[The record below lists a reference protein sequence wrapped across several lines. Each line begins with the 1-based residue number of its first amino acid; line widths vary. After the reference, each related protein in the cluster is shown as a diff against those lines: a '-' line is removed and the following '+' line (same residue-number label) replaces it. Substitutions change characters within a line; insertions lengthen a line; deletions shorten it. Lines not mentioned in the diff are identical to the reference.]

1 LFKKLQFKIVLILV
15 SFIISVMTV
24 VGTILIANIFT
35 YYKNEFL
42 NQQNGVFS
50 ESFTGELSELL
61 DSDDYPEQIRS
72 VLWAHSAHLG
82 IDNYRNYYVLD
93 SHGNY
98 LSGSTDKE
106 SATIMKTENLLSA
119 ISGKSAHEQRYGSR
133 VMDYAQ
139 VIKSD
144 DSEDFVIVYVVDTKE
159 EMKEFSW
166 MVFTILIQSLLIG
179 LAIALIL
186 SFFLSKAITSP
197 IQKITKKAT
206 LVAEGNFEEKLTV
219 YSKDEIGTLTSTFN
233 RMADDLESTM
243 REISGER
250 QKLETIFHYLN
261 DAVIAFGGD
270 GKLLH
275 INPTAKSLFAASNEE
290 LTLNRLI
297 GELNLDSLS
306 DDLAIGEND
315 ALLINNVVYNTRVFD
330 ISFGKF
336 RFDLAEGTFG
346 GYITVLHDITE
357 HFELEKSRREFIAN
371 VSHELGTPLTSIK
384 GAAET
389 IATNPDMPLEIKD
402 HFLNMVIGESDRMS
416 RIVKDLLV
424 LSRLDNN
431 RMMWKSS
438 TFSVPD
444 LLSHCVDVVKGEA
457 EKSSHTLKLIP
468 FEKEPPQIEAD
479 REKVEQIILNLVQ
492 NAIKYTPDNGKIT
505 LSCDFCK
512 NEDIEG
518 LGLGDWFTF
527 NVTDNGTGIPEEDLP
542 HIFERFYRV
551 EKARNSDKGGTG
563 LGLAIAKEIAIE
575 HGGDIKINSTLG
587 VGTSVTLFLPRRAK
601 YIKDN

>member
-1 LFKKLQFKIVLILV
+1 MFKKLQFKIVLILV
-15 SFIISVMTV
+15 SFIVSVMTV
-24 VGTILIANIFT
+24 VGTILIANIFH
-35 YYKNEFL
+35 YYENEFL
-42 NQQNGVFS
+42 NQQNEVFS
-50 ESFTGELSELL
+50 ETFTEELSDLL
-61 DSDDYPEQIRS
+61 ESDDYPEQLRS
-72 VLWAHSAHLG
+72 VLWAHSARLG
-82 IDNYRNYYVLD
+82 IDSYRNYYVLD
-93 SHGNY
+93 SKGNY
-98 LSGSTDKE
+98 LSGSTDKD
-106 SATIMKTENLLSA
+106 SAVIMKTENLLSA
-119 ISGKSAHEQRYGSR
+119 ISGESAHEQHYGSR

-139 VIKSD
+139 VVKSEG
-144 DSEDFVIVYVVDTKE
+144 EDNFVIIYVVDTKE

-206 LVAEGNFEEKLTV
+206 SVAEGNFDEKLTV
-219 YSKDEIGTLTSTFN
+219 YSNDEIGTLTSTFN
-233 RMADDLESTM
+233 KMADDLESTM
-243 REISGER
+243 KEISGER

-261 DAVIAFGGD
+261 DAVIAFSSD

-275 INPTAKSLFAASNEE
+275 INPTAEALFDTSENTLSLNH
-290 LTLNRLI
+290 LI
-297 GELNLDSLS
+297 SELNLDSLS
-306 DDLAIGEND
+306 DDLSVGEND
-315 ALLINNVVYNTRVFD
+315 ALLINNVVYKTRVFD

-336 RFDLAEGTFG
+336 RFDLAEGAFG

-389 IATNPDMPLEIKD
+389 IATNPDMPHDIKD

-438 TFSVPD
+438 KFSAPD
-444 LLSHCVDVVKGEA
+444 LLTHCLDVVKGEA
-457 EKSSHTLKLIP
+457 EKSSHTLKLTP
-468 FEKEPPQIEAD
+468 FDTEPPQIEAD
-479 REKVEQIILNLVQ
+479 REKVEQIILNLIQ
-492 NAIKYTPDNGKIT
+492 NAIKYTQDNGKIT
-505 LSCDFCK
+505 VSCEFWE
-512 NEDIEG
+512 NGDIEG
-518 LGLGDWFTF
+518 IGKNDWFIF
-527 NVTDNGTGIPEEDLP
+527 NITDNGTGIPAEDLP

-575 HGGDIKINSTLG
+575 HGGDIQIKSTLG

-601 YIKDN
+601 YITCD

>member
-1 LFKKLQFKIVLILV
+1 MFKKLQFKIVLILV

-35 YYKNEFL
+35 YHKNEFL
-42 NQQNGVFS
+42 DQQNEVFS
-50 ESFTGELSELL
+50 SSFTNELSELL
-61 DSDDYPEQIRS
+61 ASDDYPEQLRS
-72 VLWAHSAHLG
+72 VLWAHSARLG
-82 IDNYRNYYVLD
+82 IDSYRNYYVLD
-93 SHGNY
+93 SKGNY
-98 LSGSTDKE
+98 LSGSKDE
-106 SATIMKTENLLSA
+106 DSAIIMKTENLLSA
-119 ISGKSAHEQRYGSR
+119 ISGESAYEQRYGSR

-139 VIKSD
+139 VIKASD
-144 DSEDFVIVYVVDTKE
+144 SDDFVIIYVVDTKE

-166 MVFTILIQSLLIG
+166 MVFSILIQSLLIG

-206 LVAEGNFEEKLTV
+206 RVAEGNFDEKLTV
-219 YSKDEIGTLTSTFN
+219 YSNDEIGTLTSTFN

-261 DAVIAFGGD
+261 DAVIAFSSD
-270 GKLLH
+270 GNLLH
-275 INPTAKSLFAASNEE
+275 INPTAKSLFETKDDS
-290 LTLNRLI
+290 LTLGFLI
-297 GELNLDSLS
+297 SELNLDSLS
-306 DDLAIGEND
+306 DDLSIGEND
-315 ALLINNVVYNTRVFD
+315 ALLINNVVYKTRVFD
-330 ISFGKF
+330 ISFGRF
-336 RFDLAEGTFG
+336 RFDLAEGAFG

-389 IATNPDMPLEIKD
+389 IATNPDMPLDIKD

-438 TFSVPD
+438 SFSVPD
-444 LLSHCVDVVKGEA
+444 LLTHCVDVVKGEA
-457 EKSSHTLKLIP
+457 EKASHTLKLIP
-468 FEKEPPQIEAD
+468 FEKEPPQLEAD
-479 REKVEQIILNLVQ
+479 REKVEQIILNLIQ
-492 NAIKYTPDNGKIT
+492 NSIKYTPDNGKIT
-505 LSCDFCK
+505 VSCDYAEK
-512 NEDIEG
+512 EEVEG
-518 LGLGDWFTF
+518 IGTNDWFIF
-527 NVTDNGTGIPEEDLP
+527 NITDNGTGIPEEDLP

-575 HGGDIKINSTLG
+575 HGGDIQIKSTLG
-587 VGTSVTLFLPRRAK
+587 VGTSVTLFLPKQAK
-601 YIKDN
+601 YITKE